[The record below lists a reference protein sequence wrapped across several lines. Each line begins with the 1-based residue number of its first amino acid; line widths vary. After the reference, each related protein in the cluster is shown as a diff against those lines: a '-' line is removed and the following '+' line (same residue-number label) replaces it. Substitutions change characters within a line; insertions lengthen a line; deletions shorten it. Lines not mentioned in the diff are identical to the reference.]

1 MCLTPGVKSSLK
13 AADIR
18 MGVTLLAARWL
29 AGSPAALH
37 DGKVRQQEAGT
48 TLPCLSIITDL
59 FESGTLA
66 SMAYQYRLVEEDLRH
81 RLAQREWAI
90 EEQIPG
96 ISALMEHYDAS
107 LGTIRRAQD
116 PLVAEGLLR
125 REQGRG
131 VFVAA
136 YPEPAPAQDTARAL
150 IREAV
155 SLLARASSLLEQ
167 ES

>member
-1 MCLTPGVKSSLK
+1 
-13 AADIR
+13 
-18 MGVTLLAARWL
+18 MGVTPLAARWL
-29 AGSPAALH
+29 AASPAAFRN
-37 DGKVRQQEAGT
+37 GKVRQQGVGT
-48 TLPCLSIITDL
+48 TLPRLLHITDL
-59 FESGTLA
+59 FESGTLV
-66 SMAYQYRLVEEDLRH
+66 SMAYQYRLVEEDLRQ

-136 YPEPAPAQDTARAL
+136 YPEPAPAQDTAREL
-150 IREAV
+150 IREAM

>member
-1 MCLTPGVKSSLK
+1 
-13 AADIR
+13 
-18 MGVTLLAARWL
+18 
-29 AGSPAALH
+29 
-37 DGKVRQQEAGT
+37 
-48 TLPCLSIITDL
+48 
-59 FESGTLA
+59 
-66 SMAYQYRLVEEDLRH
+66 MAYQYKVVEEDLRR

-90 EEQIPG
+90 GERIPG
-96 ISALMEHYDAS
+96 ISELQRHYGDAA

-136 YPEPAPAQDTARAL
+136 HPDQAPAPSAARKM
-150 IREAV
+150 INEAM

-167 ES
+167 EAAGEAK

>member
-1 MCLTPGVKSSLK
+1 VPARRKPSRGPGN
-13 AADIR
+13 AQGPTAE
-18 MGVTLLAARWL
+18 G
-29 AGSPAALH
+29 G
-37 DGKVRQQEAGT
+37 
-48 TLPCLSIITDL
+48 
-59 FESGTLA
+59 
-66 SMAYQYRLVEEDLRH
+66 EEDLRQ

-136 YPEPAPAQDTARAL
+136 YPEPAPAQDTAREL
-150 IREAV
+150 IREAM

>member
-1 MCLTPGVKSSLK
+1 MAELLAERGQYYVRGPWPAVDELPAAGALEPGDLIVEGGLPEAECLGGREDAGVVGDDQKPVQATPG
-13 AADIR
+13 
-18 MGVTLLAARWL
+18 
-29 AGSPAALH
+29 AGPDEGA
-37 DGKVRQQEAGT
+37 E
-48 TLPCLSIITDL
+48 
-59 FESGTLA
+59 
-66 SMAYQYRLVEEDLRH
+66 
-81 RLAQREWAI
+81 EWAI

-136 YPEPAPAQDTARAL
+136 YPEPAPAQDTAREL
-150 IREAV
+150 IREAM
-155 SLLARASSLLEQ
+155 SLLARASSLLEH
-167 ES
+167 EG